1 MCMPSSLRAILSSTP
16 PNSILIGS
24 LQELNKYKYKV
35 LISVGDYVTSL
46 LLKHLNARPKLIIID
61 CRVMRTSSSS
71 ICSDIESLLSDYRL
85 VNVRN
90 PRSRITREAL
100 DAIQDSLYNHDK
112 TVIIVDGEEDL
123 LALPS
128 ILFAPI
134 GSIVAYGYPRI
145 ATLLVK
151 VTPKLKQEVRD
162 ILGRFEEC

>member
-1 MCMPSSLRAILSSTP
+1 MY
-16 PNSILIGS
+16 
-24 LQELNKYKYKV
+24 KYKYKV
-35 LISVGDYVTSL
+35 LVSIGDYVTSL
-46 LLKHLNARPKLIIID
+46 LLKHLNARPRLIIID
-61 CRVMRTSSSS
+61 CRVMRTSNSS
-71 ICSDIESLLSDYRL
+71 ICSDIGSLLSDYRL
-85 VNVRN
+85 VNIRN
-90 PRSRITREAL
+90 PRSKITREAL

-128 ILFAPI
+128 ILFVPI
-134 GSIVAYGYPRI
+134 ESIVAYGYPRI